1 VPEKPTARSDRPE
14 RRPRIIAGRYER
26 GSLIARGGMA
36 SVYKARHLKLNRI
49 VALKVLT
56 PPPDAEESHAFEER
70 FRREGET
77 LAQLDHPNIVTL
89 YDFDQV
95 PETGDFYLAMEFID
109 GPRFSDLV
117 KDGPLEPRRTVELI
131 LQVCRGLRYAH
142 RRGVVHRDL
151 KPSNLLIRTL
161 DDGSEQVKVVDFG
174 LVKLQKDDQS
184 ITRTGLILGS
194 PHCMSPEQVRGQPVD
209 HRADIYA
216 IGVLL
221 FRSLIGRYPFHGS
234 NSAATMIAHLNTPI
248 PQFSSVAP
256 DHVVPQALEDV
267 VRKCLAKTPEARF
280 ADTQELMDALGASVG
295 MTADAYR
302 SVTMSHH
309 TLRAP
314 TEEAQ
319 SPALAAAAP
328 QVVQPAEGPRMMW
341 LALAAIVLV
350 MLLLGTLGVGAVLGG
365 LLTPTIGNP
374 APTVAPAPVE
384 VPVATPAPVAP
395 STGPAPA
402 PVPAPPPPAGEAEAA
417 PEPRPAPRPEAAA
430 APAPAP
436 APAARPA
443 PAPEP
448 AAAPEPAGT
457 EEETPDGYMGMPD
470 DLFE

>member
-1 VPEKPTARSDRPE
+1 MTEKPTARSGRPE

-36 SVYKARHLKLNRI
+36 SVYKARHLKLNRV

-56 PPPDAEESHAFEER
+56 PPPDADEAHAFEER
-70 FRREGET
+70 FQREGET

-95 PETGDFYLAMEFID
+95 PETGDFYLAMEYID

-117 KDGPLEPRRTVELI
+117 KDGPLEHRRAVTLI

-161 DDGSEQVKVVDFG
+161 DDGTEQVKVVDFG

-221 FRSLIGRYPFHGS
+221 FRTLTGRYPFHGA

-248 PQFSSVAP
+248 PDFDSVVP
-256 DHVVPQALEDV
+256 DHDIPPALEDV
-267 VRKCLAKTPEARF
+267 VRKCLAKTPEDRF
-280 ADTQELMDALGASVG
+280 ADAQALMDALATSVG
-295 MTADAYR
+295 LSTDAFRSMSVSAPGLPAAHSDDTTAALTPTP
-302 SVTMSHH
+302 SVS
-309 TLRAP
+309 AP
-314 TEEAQ
+314 TLVRPQEPSSTRWLWYVAAGG
-319 SPALAAAAP
+319 ALM
-328 QVVQPAEGPRMMW
+328 V
-341 LALAAIVLV
+341 
-350 MLLLGTLGVGAVLGG
+350 LLLGTLGIGAVLGG
-365 LLTPTIGNP
+365 LLVPGEGTETP
-374 APTVAPAPVE
+374 
-384 VPVATPAPVAP
+384 TPAPAVA
-395 STGPAPA
+395 
-402 PVPAPPPPAGEAEAA
+402 VP
-417 PEPRPAPRPEAAA
+417 

-436 APAARPA
+436 APAPVAAPEPVPAPAPAPA

-448 AAAPEPAGT
+448 AGAAEPAPAPQTTGT
-457 EEETPDGYMGMPD
+457 ARRR
-470 DLFE
+470 